1 MNDYNYSSNSKL
13 KKLTAIIKEKFG
25 KREYSYN
32 ISNNQLC
39 IKIKKD
45 ILIYVLNTLKEDKDL
60 DFKQLI
66 DICAV
71 DYPNKEDRFE
81 IVYHLLSLGL
91 NQRIRIKVLV
101 KDGEIIPSVVSCY
114 SAANWFE
121 REIWD
126 LFGIVFSGHP
136 DLRRILT
143 DYGFEGYPLRKYFP
157 LTGFV
162 EVSYDDKEKRVI
174 NQSVD
179 LTHDFRTFDFDSP
192 WEGTEYIVN
201 NEVNKK
207 EKKYKS

>member
-39 IKIKKD
+39 IKVKKD

-101 KDGEIIPSVVSCY
+101 KDGEILPSVVSCY

-143 DYGFEGYPLRKYFP
+143 DYGFEGYPLRKDFP

-179 LTHDFRTFDFDSP
+179 LTQDFRTFDFESP

-201 NEVNKK
+201 NEVNNK
-207 EKKYKS
+207 EK

>member
-1 MNDYNYSSNSKL
+1 M
-13 KKLTAIIKEKFG
+13 
-25 KREYSYN
+25 
-32 ISNNQLC
+32 
-39 IKIKKD
+39 
-45 ILIYVLNTLKEDKDL
+45 
-60 DFKQLI
+60 
-66 DICAV
+66 
-71 DYPNKEDRFE
+71 
-81 IVYHLLSLGL
+81 GL

-101 KDGEIIPSVVSCY
+101 KDGEILPSVVSCY

-143 DYGFEGYPLRKYFP
+143 DYGFEGHPLRKDFP

-179 LTHDFRTFDFDSP
+179 LAQDFRTFDFESP

-207 EKKYKS
+207 EK

>member
-25 KREYSYN
+25 KREFSYN

-101 KDGEIIPSVVSCY
+101 KDGEILPSVVSCY

-143 DYGFEGYPLRKYFP
+143 DYGFEGYPLRKDFP

-179 LTHDFRTFDFDSP
+179 LAQDFRTFDFESP

-207 EKKYKS
+207 EK

>member
-13 KKLTAIIKEKFG
+13 KKLTAIIKEIFG

-101 KDGEIIPSVVSCY
+101 KDGEILPSVVSCY

-143 DYGFEGYPLRKYFP
+143 DYGFEGYPLRKDFP

-179 LTHDFRTFDFDSP
+179 LTQDFRTFDFESP

-207 EKKYKS
+207 EK

>member
-13 KKLTAIIKEKFG
+13 KKLVSVIKEKFG
-25 KREYSYN
+25 KRDFSYY

-39 IKIKKD
+39 LNIKKD
-45 ILIYVLNTLKEDKDL
+45 ILIYALNTLKEDKDL

-71 DYPNKEDRFE
+71 DYPNKENRFE
-81 IVYHLLSLGL
+81 IIYHLLSLGL
-91 NQRIRIKVLV
+91 NHRIRIKVLSQ
-101 KDGEIIPSVVSCY
+101 DGEIIPSIVSCY

-143 DYGFEGYPLRKYFP
+143 DYGFAGHPLRKDFP

-162 EVSYDDKEKRVI
+162 QVKYDDTEKRVI
-174 NQSVD
+174 NEPVSLIQ
-179 LTHDFRTFDFDSP
+179 DFRTFDFESP
-192 WEGTEYIVN
+192 WEGSDYSIPSKTE
-201 NEVNKK
+201 EQKK
-207 EKKYKS
+207 

>member
-71 DYPNKEDRFE
+71 DYPSKEDRFE

-101 KDGEIIPSVVSCY
+101 KDGEILPSVVSCY

-143 DYGFEGYPLRKYFP
+143 DYGFEGYPLRKDFP

-162 EVSYDDKEKRVI
+162 EVSYDDIEKRVI

-179 LTHDFRTFDFDSP
+179 LTQDFRTFDFESP

-207 EKKYKS
+207 EK

>member
-39 IKIKKD
+39 IKVKKD

-143 DYGFEGYPLRKYFP
+143 DYGFEGYPLRKDFP

-179 LTHDFRTFDFDSP
+179 LTQDFRTFDFESP

-207 EKKYKS
+207 EK

>member
-25 KREYSYN
+25 NREYSYN

-101 KDGEIIPSVVSCY
+101 KDGEILPSVVSCY

-143 DYGFEGYPLRKYFP
+143 DYGFEGYPLRKDFP

-162 EVSYDDKEKRVI
+162 EVSYDDIEKRVI

-179 LTHDFRTFDFDSP
+179 LTQDFRTFDFESP

-207 EKKYKS
+207 EK

>member
-39 IKIKKD
+39 IKVKKD

-101 KDGEIIPSVVSCY
+101 KDGEILPSVVSCY

-143 DYGFEGYPLRKYFP
+143 DYGFEGYPLRKDFP

-179 LTHDFRTFDFDSP
+179 LTQDFRTFDFESP

-207 EKKYKS
+207 EK

>member
-39 IKIKKD
+39 IKVKKD

-101 KDGEIIPSVVSCY
+101 KDGEILPSVVSCY
-114 SAANWFE
+114 SAANWVE

-143 DYGFEGYPLRKYFP
+143 DYGFEGYPLRKDFP

-179 LTHDFRTFDFDSP
+179 LAQDFRTFDFESP

-207 EKKYKS
+207 EK

>member
-39 IKIKKD
+39 IKVKKD

-101 KDGEIIPSVVSCY
+101 KDGEILPSVVSCY

-143 DYGFEGYPLRKYFP
+143 DYGFEGYPLRKDFP

-162 EVSYDDKEKRVI
+162 EVSYDDIEKRVI

-179 LTHDFRTFDFDSP
+179 LTQDFRTFDFESP

-207 EKKYKS
+207 EK

>member
-39 IKIKKD
+39 IKVKKD

-143 DYGFEGYPLRKYFP
+143 DYGFEGYPLRKDFP

-179 LTHDFRTFDFDSP
+179 LAQDFRTFDFESP

-207 EKKYKS
+207 EK

>member
-101 KDGEIIPSVVSCY
+101 KDGEILPSVVSCY

-143 DYGFEGYPLRKYFP
+143 DYGFEGYPLRKDFP
-157 LTGFV
+157 LTGHTQV
-162 EVSYDDKEKRVI
+162 RY
-174 NQSVD
+174 
-179 LTHDFRTFDFDSP
+179 
-192 WEGTEYIVN
+192 
-201 NEVNKK
+201 NE
-207 EKKYKS
+207 EKK

>member
-1 MNDYNYSSNSKL
+1 M
-13 KKLTAIIKEKFG
+13 TAIIKEKFG

-39 IKIKKD
+39 IKVKKD

-143 DYGFEGYPLRKYFP
+143 DYGFEGYPLRKDFP

-179 LTHDFRTFDFDSP
+179 LTQDFRTFDFESP

-207 EKKYKS
+207 EK

>member
-101 KDGEIIPSVVSCY
+101 KDGEILPSVVSCY

-143 DYGFEGYPLRKYFP
+143 DYGFEGYPLRKDFP

-162 EVSYDDKEKRVI
+162 EVSYDDIEKRVI

-179 LTHDFRTFDFDSP
+179 LTQDFRTFDFESP

-207 EKKYKS
+207 EK

>member
-39 IKIKKD
+39 IKVKKD

-101 KDGEIIPSVVSCY
+101 KDGEILPSVVSCY

-143 DYGFEGYPLRKYFP
+143 DYGFEDYPLRKDFP

-179 LTHDFRTFDFDSP
+179 LTQDFRTFDFESP

-207 EKKYKS
+207 EK

>member
-39 IKIKKD
+39 IKVKKD

-91 NQRIRIKVLV
+91 NQRIRIKDLV
-101 KDGEIIPSVVSCY
+101 KDGEILPSVVSCY

-143 DYGFEGYPLRKYFP
+143 DYGFEGYPLRKDFP

-179 LTHDFRTFDFDSP
+179 LTQDFRTFDFESP

-207 EKKYKS
+207 EK

>member
-101 KDGEIIPSVVSCY
+101 KDGEILPSVVSCY

-143 DYGFEGYPLRKYFP
+143 DYGFEGYPLRKDFP

-179 LTHDFRTFDFDSP
+179 LTQDFRTFDFESP

-207 EKKYKS
+207 EK

>member
-1 MNDYNYSSNSKL
+1 MNDYKYSSNSKL

-101 KDGEIIPSVVSCY
+101 KDGEILPSVVSCY

-143 DYGFEGYPLRKYFP
+143 DYGFEGYPLRKDFP

-162 EVSYDDKEKRVI
+162 EVSYDDIEKRVI
-174 NQSVD
+174 NHSVD
-179 LTHDFRTFDFDSP
+179 LTQDFRTFDFESP

-207 EKKYKS
+207 EK

>member
-13 KKLTAIIKEKFG
+13 KKLVSVIKEKFG
-25 KREYSYN
+25 KRDFSYY

-39 IKIKKD
+39 LNIKKD
-45 ILIYVLNTLKEDKDL
+45 ILIYALNTLKEDKDL

-71 DYPNKEDRFE
+71 DYPNKENRFE
-81 IVYHLLSLGL
+81 IIYHLLSLGL
-91 NQRIRIKVLV
+91 NHRIRIKVLSQ
-101 KDGEIIPSVVSCY
+101 DGEIIPSIVSCY

-143 DYGFEGYPLRKYFP
+143 DYGFEGYPLRKDFP
-157 LTGFV
+157 LSGFV

-179 LTHDFRTFDFDSP
+179 LTQDFRIFDFESP
-192 WEGTEYIVN
+192 WEGSEYAVN
-201 NEVNKK
+201 KEVNKK
-207 EKKYKS
+207 EK

>member
-39 IKIKKD
+39 IKVKKD

-101 KDGEIIPSVVSCY
+101 KDGEILPSVVSCY

-143 DYGFEGYPLRKYFP
+143 DYGFEGYPLRKDFP

-179 LTHDFRTFDFDSP
+179 LTQDFRTFDFESP
-192 WEGTEYIVN
+192 WEGTEYTDN
-201 NEVNKK
+201 KEVNKK
-207 EKKYKS
+207 EK

>member
-101 KDGEIIPSVVSCY
+101 KDGEILPSIVSCY

-126 LFGIVFSGHP
+126 MYGIKFRNHP
-136 DLRRILT
+136 ELKRILL
-143 DYGFEGYPLRKYFP
+143 YEEFKGHPLRKDYP
-157 LTGFV
+157 
-162 EVSYDDKEKRVI
+162 
-174 NQSVD
+174 
-179 LTHDFRTFDFDSP
+179 
-192 WEGTEYIVN
+192 
-201 NEVNKK
+201 VNKRQPLIGPLN
-207 EKKYKS
+207 

>member
-13 KKLTAIIKEKFG
+13 KKLTAIIKQKFG
-25 KREYSYN
+25 KRQYSYN

-39 IKIKKD
+39 IKVKKD

-101 KDGEIIPSVVSCY
+101 KDGEILPSVVSCY

-143 DYGFEGYPLRKYFP
+143 DYGFEGYPLRKDFP

-179 LTHDFRTFDFDSP
+179 LAQDFRTFDFESP

-207 EKKYKS
+207 EKQTYV

>member
-39 IKIKKD
+39 IKVKKD

-101 KDGEIIPSVVSCY
+101 KDGEILPSVVSCY

-143 DYGFEGYPLRKYFP
+143 DYGFEDYPLRKDFP

-179 LTHDFRTFDFDSP
+179 LTQDFRTFDFESP
-192 WEGTEYIVN
+192 WEGTEYILDDVKK
-201 NEVNKK
+201 NEIKK
-207 EKKYKS
+207 K